1 MAAETGNSRAATGAA
16 APNPEVR
23 VVAGALFDGER
34 RVLIAQRPAGKHMA
48 GRWELPGGKLESG
61 ETAIEGL
68 RRELAEELGVELRD
82 ARPLIRLRHD
92 YADRRICLDVWRVTE
107 FDGVPRGLD
116 GQALAW
122 VALDDLPGRD
132 ILEADLP
139 IVTALRLPN
148 LACLAA
154 GAAGLEAAVRDARE
168 PRTVLWRPSPEA
180 AANDAARQAVQ
191 SARAAGHRV
200 LVVGEEV
207 AAVTIAAFAGADGV
221 ALEWNGGELAVDPR
235 GVFLVGVV
243 CQSPRAALAAARA
256 GAQFVVLVP
265 PDGPPAGAEL
275 APLCEIAGVPVL
287 VGRFAGPECLVA
299 VRASGAHGCVVGAAP
314 AGDAEAA

>member
-1 MAAETGNSRAATGAA
+1 VAAEPGTSRGAPGAA
-16 APNPEVR
+16 APHPEVR
-23 VVAGALFDGER
+23 VVAGALFDAER

-48 GRWELPGGKLESG
+48 GRWELPGGKLDPG
-61 ETAIEGL
+61 ETPIEGL

-92 YADRRICLDVWRVTE
+92 YADRRVCLDVWRVTD

-139 IVTALRLPN
+139 IITALRLPN
-148 LACLAA
+148 LACMAT
-154 GAAGLEAAVRDARE
+154 GVAGLEAAVRQARE
-168 PRTVLWRPSPEA
+168 SRTLLWRPSVAGA
-180 AANDAARQAVQ
+180 AEESARQAVR

-207 AAVTIAAFAGADGV
+207 AAVTIAAFTGADGV
-221 ALEWNGGELAVDPR
+221 ALEWSGEELAVDPR

-243 CQSPRAALAAARA
+243 GQSPRIALRAARA

-265 PDGPPAGAEL
+265 SEGPLPGAEL
-275 APLCEIAGVPVL
+275 AQLCEAAGVPVL
-287 VGRFAGPECLVA
+287 SGCYAGPECLVE
-299 VRASGAHGCVVGAAP
+299 VRASGAHGCVVGVAP
-314 AGDAEAA
+314 GGEVEAS